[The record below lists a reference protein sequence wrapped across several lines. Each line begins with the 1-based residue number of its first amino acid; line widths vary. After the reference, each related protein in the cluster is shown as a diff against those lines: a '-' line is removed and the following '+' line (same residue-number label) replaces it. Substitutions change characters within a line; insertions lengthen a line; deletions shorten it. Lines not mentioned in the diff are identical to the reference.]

1 MSKNTLSFPKKKD
14 KAIAKH
20 HPHLNCHFPCESQ
33 TKDEIRRSLA
43 VKMLHDE
50 DEKKNMIKSTE
61 ENRVR
66 YKQAG
71 GLLSKEPACPMS
83 IQARDRVAPGK

>member
-1 MSKNTLSFPKKKD
+1 MQEEEEKMYTHYVECPKNTLSFPKKKD

-50 DEKKNMIKSTE
+50 DEKKI
-61 ENRVR
+61 
-66 YKQAG
+66 
-71 GLLSKEPACPMS
+71 
-83 IQARDRVAPGK
+83 